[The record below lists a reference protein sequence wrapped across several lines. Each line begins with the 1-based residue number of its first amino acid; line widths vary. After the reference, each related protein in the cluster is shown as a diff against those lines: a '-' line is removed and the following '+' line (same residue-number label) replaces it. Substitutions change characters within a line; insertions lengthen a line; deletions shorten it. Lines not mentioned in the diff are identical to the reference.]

1 MTSTLDSQEK
11 NKNLSPISA
20 QTLLAELP
28 PKQKAV
34 LELLSRRATNGV
46 IRISYAEIMSCA
58 KVGRSTVRVTI
69 NKLRDMGL
77 LRWQE
82 VYHNFNVFHLDKEL
96 LQPKLRNML
105 MSFVRNVALFAT
117 IFLTSKRASAGD
129 QPLLRINEFKRGNI
143 SNSHIVNSE
152 GQVAYATNFYQI
164 GFENEQ
170 ALRDAGGFESEQRE
184 RALQEKRH
192 RKYLRHEKLREQAIN
207 DISKAMP
214 LTSHGRAKLFAYPA
228 AALRFVFFKV
238 ESCYG
243 KEDPF
248 IYMISILERYCR
260 ENSYHIER
268 PRYKKKCRE
277 LGANKTDDFVED
289 ELLALIVADR
299 ANRPPHMAER
309 YIARSLK
316 REHALQQLKPQS
328 HLPFQY
334 DERICNDIDD
344 REESFQSGIAKI
356 RAMPD
361 DQKSWF
367 HTFVIDLAD
376 RDKESK
382 NN

>member
-1 MTSTLDSQEK
+1 MSFARNFWAFSMM
-11 NKNLSPISA
+11 
-20 QTLLAELP
+20 
-28 PKQKAV
+28 
-34 LELLSRRATNGV
+34 LLS
-46 IRISYAEIMSCA
+46 
-58 KVGRSTVRVTI
+58 
-69 NKLRDMGL
+69 
-77 LRWQE
+77 
-82 VYHNFNVFHLDKEL
+82 
-96 LQPKLRNML
+96 
-105 MSFVRNVALFAT
+105 
-117 IFLTSKRASAGD
+117 SKPAVAGD
-129 QPLLRINEFKRGNI
+129 QPLIRIKEFITRDI

-164 GFENEQ
+164 DFENEQ

-184 RALQEKRH
+184 RALQEKQR
-192 RKYLRHEKLREQAIN
+192 RKYLRHDKLREQAIN
-207 DISKAMP
+207 DISKAIP

-260 ENSYHIER
+260 ENSYHVER
-268 PRYKKKCRE
+268 SRYKKKCRE

-289 ELLALIVADR
+289 KLLALIVADS

-376 RDKESK
+376 KDKESK